1 MKNLLFVTLLLG
13 TQLSL
18 SAQRNQQSACDS
30 VCGLVKRYINEK
42 NTNALYDLTGET
54 FKGILSDSA
63 FRSILEQNLFPL
75 GEIRETT
82 FESSS
87 DGVSKYKTKFV
98 SVVLELLLGLDR
110 VGKIETFQFEPYT
123 DGNTKKNITVLS
135 SNHLI
140 SSLDKEIDSLVKP
153 YMTRLAA
160 TGLSIGVLWSGRRF
174 FYGYGETAK
183 GSNQIPDE
191 NTIYEIGSIS
201 KTFTAV
207 LLADAA
213 ISGKVS
219 LDDPINKYL
228 PDTIPNLEY
237 DGIPIKLL
245 TLSNHSS
252 GIPGIPVNLNITDAK
267 NPYKDYDNRRL
278 FSFYVHFKP
287 GRKPG
292 EKYEYSNLAVGT
304 LGVIL
309 ERVYKE
315 NYESLLIERICL
327 PLGMYDT
334 RQFIR
339 NNDSSRFAKGYD
351 ANGYYNPPWDFKAMA
366 GAGAIRSTTSDLL
379 KYANANLGDAPVLL
393 GKAMLL
399 THQVTFSNGPK
410 VGLAW
415 HLIKPG
421 HDEIIFH
428 NGGTGGYRSYL
439 SINKERNFAIVI
451 LTNTAIGT
459 EEIGDTLMK
468 WLESYP

>member
-1 MKNLLFVTLLLG
+1 
-13 TQLSL
+13 
-18 SAQRNQQSACDS
+18 
-30 VCGLVKRYINEK
+30 
-42 NTNALYDLTGET
+42 
-54 FKGILSDSA
+54 
-63 FRSILEQNLFPL
+63 
-75 GEIRETT
+75 
-82 FESSS
+82 
-87 DGVSKYKTKFV
+87 
-98 SVVLELLLGLDR
+98 
-110 VGKIETFQFEPYT
+110 
-123 DGNTKKNITVLS
+123 
-135 SNHLI
+135 
-140 SSLDKEIDSLVKP
+140 
-153 YMTRLAA
+153 MTRLAA